1 MCYHIDVS
9 RTRLTQGKQEKTP
22 RGAETEEK
30 MKRTYN
36 AFGAASIARWEAKG
50 LDPVAVPYCDLQK
63 TLSDMDRVAYY
74 SSRYYGWRFDV
85 YRIGNV
91 YLTTGY
97 APVGRQLSSDICRE
111 AERIAAEQS
120 PAAARRYLMDHIG

>member
-1 MCYHIDVS
+1 MAAAEGRRSIRDSAAAAPSKRRDPVGS
-9 RTRLTQGKQEKTP
+9 DGDMTAFITQRETR
-22 RGAETEEK
+22 
-30 MKRTYN
+30 
-36 AFGAASIARWEAKG
+36 AFA
-50 LDPVAVPYCDLQK
+50 PVAVPYCDLQK

-74 SSRYYGWRFDV
+74 SSRLYGWRFDV

-97 APVGRQLSSDICRE
+97 APVGRQISSDICRE